1 MLESETMDVPQE
13 RLHYQDSASGQA
25 AKMLVLLLLKE
36 MLNRYCYSCLCF
48 VYYEWAGLLGITSV
62 RQKKACLNMKLSF
75 YVSLLLT

>member
-36 MLNRYCYSCLCF
+36 MLNIYTVTIMCVLFIMSGPGYWVLP
-48 VYYEWAGLLGITSV
+48 V
-62 RQKKACLNMKLSF
+62 
-75 YVSLLLT
+75 